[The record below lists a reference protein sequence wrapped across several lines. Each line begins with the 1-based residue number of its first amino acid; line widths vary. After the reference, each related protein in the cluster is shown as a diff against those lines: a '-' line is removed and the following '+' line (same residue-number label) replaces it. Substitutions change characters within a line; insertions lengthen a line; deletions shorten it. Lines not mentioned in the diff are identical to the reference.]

1 MRFNIQTASLP
12 VFVCGLLVGCG
23 DAGSPRLITESTTV
37 VPEIRECAL
46 GHLSENDIFSV
57 QRSPADSPLAS
68 LSHYSPRSAPRANDA
83 VLNDGACQTNTS
95 FKYGAGFGDITG
107 ATADSSMAGYVDGN
121 QISSGLID
129 RQHARAFV
137 ISSNCEGR
145 DSRVAMVQFDL
156 GLLFTSVWQ
165 GVLDEIAADPELS
178 LFYNSDNVLL
188 NPSHSHSTSGGQS
201 HHDAYHVLTGGH
213 DAQNLQAT
221 IDGAMAAIRRAH
233 TNHNA
238 ASNGPIRFAQ
248 SELLNTTTNRS
259 VPAYINNPE
268 AERQQF
274 LDTEGNEV
282 RTNRMMSLLKLQRDD
297 GKEVGMMNWF
307 AIHVTSIYQSN
318 TLLSSDNKGYAA
330 QKFEQDHDTEYFS
343 ATDPEPFVAAFMQAD
358 EGDASPGLFIPELS
372 EAELRDLES
381 AGFRSRAGGRTE
393 PENALISGFKQYR
406 HASDLYQSATQQL
419 VGEVSARLIMIDW
432 STVQISDPGEYPEIL
447 QPQAPDVYE
456 SCASALG
463 VSFAGG
469 AEDGRGPTEEGQTC
483 SNTDDI
489 GATAALI
496 EGSFN
501 AGSNGAVPPGAIVP
515 AGCDNPVYDAQ
526 NYDCHAE
533 KPIIFPLNQASPFN
547 SPGGTQPLEPQ
558 VLPIQIVTLG
568 NLAIIGL
575 PWEVTTTSGRRLR
588 TAVLDVLED
597 TGIDYAVIS
606 GLTNGFVH
614 YLTTREEYATQQYE
628 GASTVFGPWSQEAVK
643 QELERLASHVRL
655 GTVES
660 SPFENATYRSQ
671 VSEMLSTAGPNDG
684 APDEAFGT
692 VTEQPAASYA
702 LSSDRVT
709 VTARFVGGHPRN
721 DLKLEESYTFVEQ
734 QQVDG
739 SWLAIYNDN
748 DWFTRYEYE
757 QDEQDPQGGTNQFRV
772 DWILHEDTELGM
784 YRIRHEGVSA
794 AGAYSGVT
802 EAFEIT
808 ACLDE

>member
-1 MRFNIQTASLP
+1 MRINFRVAALP
-12 VFVCGLLVGCG
+12 MLATGLLAGCDG
-23 DAGSPRLITESTTV
+23 AQSPQISSPIEDVFELRS
-37 VPEIRECAL
+37 CAL
-46 GHLSENDIFSV
+46 GHVSEENIFSIK
-57 QRSPADSPLAS
+57 RDPEDAPLAS
-68 LSHYSPRSAPRANDA
+68 LSHYQPRNAARANDA
-83 VLNDGACQTNTS
+83 VLNGGDCEANTT
-95 FKYGAGFGDITG
+95 FRYGAGFGDITG
-107 ATADSSMAGYVDGN
+107 ATADSSMAGYVDSD

-137 ISSNCEGR
+137 ISSNCDGR
-145 DSRVAMVQFDL
+145 DSRVLMVQFDL

-165 GVLDEIAADPELS
+165 GVLDAIAADQDLS
-178 LFYNSDNVLL
+178 AFYNSDNVLL

-233 TNHNA
+233 ANHAA
-238 ASNGPIRFAQ
+238 ASDGTIRFAQ
-248 SELLNTTTNRS
+248 AELLNGTTNRS

-282 RTNRMMSLLKLQRDD
+282 RTNRMMSLLKLQRND
-297 GKEVGMMNWF
+297 GKEVGMMNWY
-307 AIHVTSIYQSN
+307 AIHVTSIYQNN

-330 QKFEQDHDTEYFS
+330 AKFERDQGTEYFS

-358 EGDASPGLFIPELS
+358 EGDASPGLFIPDLS
-372 EAELRDLES
+372 EAELRDLEGD
-381 AGFRSRAGGRTE
+381 AFRNRAGGRTE
-393 PENALISGFKQYR
+393 PENALIAGFKQYR
-406 HASDLYQSATQQL
+406 HATDLYADANELLT
-419 VGEVSARLIMIDW
+419 GEVSSRLIMIDW
-432 STVQISDPGEYPEIL
+432 STVQIADPGDYPEIL
-447 QPQAPDVYE
+447 QPQSPDVYE

-483 SNTDDI
+483 GNTDQNEVEAA
-489 GATAALI
+489 ATTLEDGFAA
-496 EGSFN
+496 G
-501 AGSNGAVPPGAIVP
+501 GNGALPPGAVVP

-533 KPIIFPLNQASPFN
+533 KPIIFPLNQSSPFN
-547 SPGGTQPLEPQ
+547 SPGVTQPLEPQ
-558 VLPIQIVTLG
+558 ILPIQLVTIG

-588 TAVLDVLED
+588 NAVLDALED

-655 GTVES
+655 GTAES
-660 SPFENATYRSQ
+660 SPFEDGTYRSQ
-671 VSEMLSTAGPNDG
+671 VSTMTSTAGPNDG
-684 APDEAFGT
+684 SPTEAFGT

-702 LSSDRVT
+702 LSTDRVT
-709 VTARFVGGHPRN
+709 VGARFVGGHPRN
-721 DLKLEESYTFVEQ
+721 DLKLESSYSYIDQ
-734 QQVDG
+734 QQSDG
-739 SWLAIYNDN
+739 SWLQLYTDN

-757 QDEQDPQGGTNQFRV
+757 QDPQGGTNLFRV
-772 DWILHEDTELGM
+772 DWILQEDTEIGF

-794 AGAYSGVT
+794 AGPYSGVT
-802 EAFEIT
+802 DTFEIT
-808 ACLDE
+808 ACID